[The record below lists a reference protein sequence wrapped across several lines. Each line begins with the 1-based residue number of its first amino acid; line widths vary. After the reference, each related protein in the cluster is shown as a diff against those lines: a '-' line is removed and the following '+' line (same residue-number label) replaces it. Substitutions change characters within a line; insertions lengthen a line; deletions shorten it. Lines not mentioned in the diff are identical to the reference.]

1 MVDPITV
8 IAIVSGISALFV
20 SIFTHIKHSK
30 CFCVDIETTAE
41 RGRKSPFPA
50 EGSRMSPLNPFP
62 VDVEVFE
69 TFERG
74 RISPLNPPSVEI
86 DSFNYFRRGS

>member
-30 CFCVDIETTAE
+30 CFCVDIETTAGESDAPPRIIEVIEHETYE
-41 RGRKSPFPA
+41 RGRTFP
-50 EGSRMSPLNPFP
+50 L
-62 VDVEVFE
+62 
-69 TFERG
+69 
-74 RISPLNPPSVEI
+74 
-86 DSFNYFRRGS
+86 